1 MRRLIIEEPKSAAAL
16 WSWRLALF
24 ALAVAAIGIGIGIAR
39 AAPAEILSGL
49 SVLAAAF
56 LVACASLLF
65 AATGAVIIWRTG
77 RGGFAAVV
85 GAVVVSGLFLAYP
98 AWLAVQSVR
107 LPLMNDISTD
117 LTDPP
122 AFSRS
127 SAALAARGPRTPS
140 DTPETARDD
149 QRRAYPNVQP
159 IILDLEA
166 DEAYRLVL
174 QAATARGWRI
184 IDQTRP
190 GGRSGVGRIDAVDR
204 SLILGFPEDVTIR
217 VRPLAGQTRI
227 DIRSASRYGRHD
239 FGTNAARIA
248 RFAQELQTQLDAR

>member
-24 ALAVAAIGIGIGIAR
+24 ALAVAAIGIGIAR